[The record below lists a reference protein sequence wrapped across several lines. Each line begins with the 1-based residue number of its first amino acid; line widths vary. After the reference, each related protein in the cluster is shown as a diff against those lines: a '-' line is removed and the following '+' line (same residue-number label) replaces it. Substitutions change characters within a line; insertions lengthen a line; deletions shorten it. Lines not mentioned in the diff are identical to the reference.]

1 MATKVTADTISLPPS
16 SERPRLKFPP
26 VSLVEPI
33 MQGPAKRPN
42 VPTVLMSPMDAAA
55 AIPANKVVGKLQ
67 RGRLR
72 SAQPECG
79 Q

>member
-1 MATKVTADTISLPPS
+1 
-16 SERPRLKFPP
+16 
-26 VSLVEPI
+26 
-33 MQGPAKRPN
+33 